1 MLHMEK
7 AFVSTLKNLSGAIRD
22 DAQVWEARNLSR
34 QRGYTHMGVVMTA
47 KQFGFVQDLPRVCL
61 AATREA
67 GIVTLGAEGKKF
79 ALCKKPT
86 AFRTF
91 YMEVEAAEKE
101 FIPVFSPTDLPTHMA
116 TFNTKLARALDKA
129 IGLKSWKYVG
139 PHVSRK
145 HFLLMAQKFG
155 GCCQNDAPP
164 PPPLRPGSE
173 DVWTK
178 LWQTLTVDDL
188 KLFCPDSGG
197 HLDDFPGKLSA
208 ESLSLQCGGV
218 PPMMMSAWACLL
230 NDVVNNW
237 SAAAYAFAKE
247 RLPTLRTTLDAL
259 LQLYGESKPPCPWVL
274 MYEAMK

>member
-7 AFVSTLKNLSGAIRD
+7 AFVSTLKKLSGAIRD

-34 QRGYTHMGVVMTA
+34 QRGYTHMGLVMTA
-47 KQFGFVQDLPRVCL
+47 KQLGFVQDPSRVCP

-67 GIVTLGAEGKKF
+67 GFVVLGAEEKKF

-86 AFRTF
+86 DFRTF
-91 YMEVEAAEKE
+91 YKEVEAAEKV
-101 FIPVFSPTDLPTHMA
+101 FTPVFSPTDLPTHMT
-116 TFNTKLARALDKA
+116 TFNTKLARALGKA

-178 LWQTLTVDDL
+178 LWQRQRRQPRGAVPSRLL
-188 KLFCPDSGG
+188 
-197 HLDDFPGKLSA
+197 
-208 ESLSLQCGGV
+208 CG
-218 PPMMMSAWACLL
+218 
-230 NDVVNNW
+230 
-237 SAAAYAFAKE
+237 
-247 RLPTLRTTLDAL
+247 PTRATAL
-259 LQLYGESKPPCPWVL
+259 LTFATLATW
-274 MYEAMK
+274 

>member
-7 AFVSTLKNLSGAIRD
+7 AFVSTLKKLSGAIRD

-67 GIVTLGAEGKKF
+67 GIVTLGAEGRKF

-101 FIPVFSPTDLPTHMA
+101 FIPVFSPTDLPTHMT
-116 TFNTKLARALDKA
+116 TFNTKLARALGKA

-155 GCCQNDAPP
+155 GCC
-164 PPPLRPGSE
+164 
-173 DVWTK
+173 
-178 LWQTLTVDDL
+178 
-188 KLFCPDSGG
+188 
-197 HLDDFPGKLSA
+197 
-208 ESLSLQCGGV
+208 
-218 PPMMMSAWACLL
+218 
-230 NDVVNNW
+230 
-237 SAAAYAFAKE
+237 
-247 RLPTLRTTLDAL
+247 
-259 LQLYGESKPPCPWVL
+259 
-274 MYEAMK
+274 

>member
-1 MLHMEK
+1 MEK

-129 IGLKSWKYVG
+129 IGLKCWKYLG
-139 PHVSRK
+139 PHVGRK
-145 HFLLMAQKFG
+145 HFLLMAERFG
-155 GCCQNDAPP
+155 GCCQRNAPP
-164 PPPLRPGSE
+164 LPPQSQTFEEG
-173 DVWTK
+173 WK
-178 LWQTLTVDDL
+178 ALWQKLTVGDL
-188 KLFCPDSGG
+188 KRFCPDSGD
-197 HLDDFPGKLSA
+197 HLIF
-208 ESLSLQCGGV
+208 SLKSCPQKGYRRCAAV
-218 PPMMMSAWACLL
+218 PHP
-230 NDVVNNW
+230 
-237 SAAAYAFAKE
+237 
-247 RLPTLRTTLDAL
+247 
-259 LQLYGESKPPCPWVL
+259 
-274 MYEAMK
+274 

>member
-7 AFVSTLKNLSGAIRD
+7 AFVSTLKKLSGAIRD

-67 GIVTLGAEGKKF
+67 GIVVLGAEGKKF

-101 FIPVFSPTDLPTHMA
+101 FIPVFSPTDLPTHMT

-129 IGLKSWKYVG
+129 IGLKCLKYLG
-139 PHVSRK
+139 PHVGRE
-145 HFLLMAQKFG
+145 HFLLMSEKFG
-155 GCCQNDAPP
+155 ACCQNNAPP
-164 PPPLRPGSE
+164 PPPLRPGFE
-173 DVWTK
+173 GGWK
-178 LWQTLTVDDL
+178 QLWQTLTFDDL
-188 KLFCPDSGG
+188 QRFCPVSGG
-197 HLDDFPGKLSA
+197 HMDV
-208 ESLSLQCGGV
+208 SLQSC
-218 PPMMMSAWACLL
+218 PQNAYRC
-230 NDVVNNW
+230 
-237 SAAAYAFAKE
+237 SAAV
-247 RLPTLRTTLDAL
+247 PH
-259 LQLYGESKPPCPWVL
+259 Q
-274 MYEAMK
+274 